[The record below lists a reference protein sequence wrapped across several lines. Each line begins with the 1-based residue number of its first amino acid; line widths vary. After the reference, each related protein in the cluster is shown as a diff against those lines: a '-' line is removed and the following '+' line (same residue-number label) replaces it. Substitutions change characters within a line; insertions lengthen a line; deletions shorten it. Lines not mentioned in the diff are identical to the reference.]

1 MQYIPCNSTLLAQET
16 LFLTQ
21 KGTFLPKDLQK
32 VRKSQQI
39 LIRNKIFRLKI
50 FIWVLT
56 LRRGP
61 LVPSQNFCNP
71 DHCSNSCVLSVHVVH
86 QGGGLAHQGEGLVH
100 QGQGLVHHGEGQQDP
115 TGTLRRLP
123 HPRHDRSILRHHSK
137 DKTSAQ
143 RVGFLNIGSG
153 IGKNMG

>member
-1 MQYIPCNSTLLAQET
+1 M
-16 LFLTQ
+16 
-21 KGTFLPKDLQK
+21 
-32 VRKSQQI
+32 
-39 LIRNKIFRLKI
+39 
-50 FIWVLT
+50 
-56 LRRGP
+56 
-61 LVPSQNFCNP
+61 PSQNFCNP

-86 QGGGLAHQGEGLVH
+86 QGGGLAHQGEGLVR
-100 QGQGLVHHGEGQQDP
+100 QDQGLLHHGEGQQDP

-153 IGKNMG
+153 IGKNMGSGSGSGREGVEIYDRKFRGIFFTFGYFRVFSGISGFTHIY

>member
-1 MQYIPCNSTLLAQET
+1 M
-16 LFLTQ
+16 
-21 KGTFLPKDLQK
+21 
-32 VRKSQQI
+32 
-39 LIRNKIFRLKI
+39 
-50 FIWVLT
+50 
-56 LRRGP
+56 RRGP

-86 QGGGLAHQGEGLVH
+86 QGGGLAPQGEGLVH

-153 IGKNMG
+153 IGKNMGSGSGSGRVGCRNIRSEISGYLFYFRVFRVFSGISGVTHTY